1 MKLFSQSLLAGLLA
15 LAVAAAAQVT
25 PITQPTPEEPVSY
38 ASVSQLNT
46 VLSRLEQ
53 GSQAMQLDLAKLR
66 VDKWKTDG
74 NTKRQTLQNVDS
86 IQRNLQAAL
95 PGIINDLRSSPE
107 NLSATFKLYRN
118 LEILYDVLRSV
129 TESAGAFGNKDEFQ
143 SLENDIATFET
154 SRRALADRMDG
165 LSTSKDAELNRLRTQ
180 VRSLQ
185 ASIPS
190 APAKKVVVDDTA
202 PAKKPPS
209 KKKAAVPK
217 PPTTNAPKL

>member
-1 MKLFSQSLLAGLLA
+1 MKLFLRSLLAGLLPFA
-15 LAVAAAAQVT
+15 IAAAAQIT
-25 PITQPTPEEPVSY
+25 PITQPTPDEPVSY

-53 GSQAMQLDLAKLR
+53 GSQAAQLDLAKLR
-66 VDKWKTDG
+66 VEKWKTDG

-143 SLENDIATFET
+143 ALANDIGAFEN
-154 SRRALADRMDG
+154 SRRALADRMDS
-165 LSTSKDAELNRLRTQ
+165 LSTTKDAELNRLRTQ

-185 ASIPS
+185 ASIPT
-190 APAKKVVVDDTA
+190 APPKKVVIDDTA
-202 PAKKPPS
+202 PAKKPAS

-217 PPTTNAPKL
+217 PPATSAPKL